1 MPVEITQIIGGIDMK
16 KTILVTSLM
25 MLLAAAPAMSQMM
38 GGQTN
43 PQMMGQSQSQ
53 QDNPTGGWQNYQYMN
68 PGMMRGY
75 GYGMGPQMMG
85 GYGYGMGPG
94 MMGYGMGPGM
104 MGGYGHGMQHNMM
117 GGGCYGMGPGMMG
130 SYGYGMGPGMM
141 GSYGYGMG
149 PGMMGYY
156 SPEQY
161 DKQFKENQD
170 FLNETREMRKKMHAL
185 RFDYAEALRNPETDK
200 KELERLNAEMES
212 IWKLIDEKRLPRTK

>member
-1 MPVEITQIIGGIDMK
+1 MK
-16 KTILVTSLM
+16 KTILFTSLM

-75 GYGMGPQMMG
+75 GYGMGPGMMG
-85 GYGYGMGPG
+85 GYGYGMGPQ
-94 MMGYGMGPGM
+94 MMA
-104 MGGYGHGMQHNMM
+104 
-117 GGGCYGMGPGMMG
+117 GC
-130 SYGYGMGPGMM
+130 
-141 GSYGYGMG
+141 GMG

-161 DKQFKENQD
+161 EKQFKENQKFFD
-170 FLNETREMRKKMHAL
+170 ETKELRKKMHSL
-185 RFDYAEALRNPETDK
+185 KFDFAEAQRNPATKRED
-200 KELERLNAEMES
+200 LEKMNNEMEN
-212 IWKLIDEKRLPRTK
+212 IWKQIDEKRKSVFK